1 MEETEEDTKCA
12 CNHLTSFTV
21 VQVHIYICDL
31 NVCVCVCVRVR
42 VCLYMLDVHECVTL
56 TA

>member
-1 MEETEEDTKCA
+1 MAETEEEIKCA

-21 VQVHIYICDL
+21 VQVHIYVCDL
-31 NVCVCVCVRVR
+31 NVCVCVR